1 METTRIIE
9 EYLDHT
15 LSMEEHDAVEARL
28 ASDKDFSDL
37 IALHK
42 EVNESIGDKEFI
54 ELHRLIEKV
63 SAEYLRRNRKQEAVT
78 NPILFKKYFLRIAAI
93 LIIMVASGIIIK
105 TLFFDHVNTEKL
117 FGKYYATY
125 DADVISRSAPSGTTT
140 LDQAVLSYTNG
151 EYNEAL
157 KLLDALVQQDE
168 KNYLAW
174 FYKGLSCL
182 ETDQTGEAVRSF
194 RTIPDLWDSPYIEH
208 RNWYL
213 ALALLRQGEI
223 TGASRAFRDISSAN
237 GYYARK
243 AEKLYLKL
251 SD

>member
-9 EYLDHT
+9 EYLDQT
-15 LSMEEHDAVEARL
+15 LSMEERDAVEARL

-42 EVNESIGDKEFI
+42 EVNESIGDRELI
-54 ELHRLIEKV
+54 ELHHLIEKV
-63 SAEYLRRNRKQEAVT
+63 SAEYLRRNRKQEAVIK
-78 NPILFKKYFLRIAAI
+78 PILYKKFIIRIAAI
-93 LIIMVASGIIIK
+93 LIIMVASGMIIK

-117 FGKYYATY
+117 FGKYYTTY
-125 DADVISRSAPSGTTT
+125 EADVISRSAPSGTTT
-140 LDQAVLSYTNG
+140 LDQAVLNYTNG
-151 EYNEAL
+151 EYSEAL
-157 KLLDALVQQDE
+157 NLLDALVQQDG

-182 ETDQTGEAVRSF
+182 ETDQTGEAVHSF
-194 RTIPDLWDSPYIEH
+194 RTIPESWDSPYAEH

-213 ALALLRQGEI
+213 ALSLLRQGDI
-223 TGASRAFRDISSAN
+223 TDASQILSGISSAN
-237 GYYARK
+237 GYYDRQ